1 MYDNDK
7 MGGVIHPCH
16 QYPLTLLIILNDK
29 YRKHLVVIYSMN
41 EQVFLNWYKKNQN
54 RLYE

>member
-29 YRKHLVVIYSMN
+29 YRKHLLVIYSMN